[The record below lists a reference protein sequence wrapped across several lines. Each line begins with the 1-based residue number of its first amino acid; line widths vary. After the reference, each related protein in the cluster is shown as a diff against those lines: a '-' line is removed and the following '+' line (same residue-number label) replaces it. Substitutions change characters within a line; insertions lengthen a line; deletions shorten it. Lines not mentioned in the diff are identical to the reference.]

1 MIRHARNL
9 AISVFLISLL
19 SSCGGGGA
27 ESSPAADSMTVS
39 IDNGP
44 VTAYVETSSAGSP
57 PDIGRDPYVWSR
69 YDAANNKI
77 SLFTY
82 AGYNG
87 PVNSTTIEIDIA
99 GNAAGTYPVT
109 STGAFFYTAP
119 DGTIYFASPFF
130 PSSSGDIVVTRLD
143 AGAGGKIQGTFDI
156 TAVVRILLHERTAR
170 LTGTFDVTRD

>member
-1 MIRHARNL
+1 MHAAGRCL
-9 AISVFLISLL
+9 VCSVFLVTLV

-27 ESSPAADSMTVS
+27 ESGPAADSMTVS

-44 VTAYVETSSAGSP
+44 VTAYVETPSAASP
-57 PDIGRDPYVWSR
+57 PDIGKDPYVWSR
-69 YDAANNKI
+69 YDAANDKI

-109 STGAFFYTAP
+109 STGAFFYA
-119 DGTIYFASPFF
+119 
-130 PSSSGDIVVTRLD
+130 
-143 AGAGGKIQGTFDI
+143 
-156 TAVVRILLHERTAR
+156 
-170 LTGTFDVTRD
+170 

>member
-1 MIRHARNL
+1 MNAAGRCL
-9 AISVFLISLL
+9 VCSVFLVTLV
-19 SSCGGGGA
+19 SSCGGGA
-27 ESSPAADSMTVS
+27 ESGPAADTMTVS

-44 VTAYVETSSAGSP
+44 VTAFLETPSAAAP

-99 GNAAGTYPVT
+99 GNALGTYPVT

-130 PSSSGDIVVTRLD
+130 PGSSGDIVVTRLD